1 MIWIDHFHES
11 IQYHKRGFSILNSI
25 ISCRVLGH
33 HFFFFAIGLYILQ
46 YLKLCYKQW
55 FLYLFLCS
63 GKRSETM
70 RPLLCLT
77 QSINQSKISY
87 LGRKNYVAKMCT
99 NGYHIFVYH
108 SNFFQKFIV
117 WNLNCILYSELFVCW
132 LLHRDTLSLHAWKNN
147 KFGFNR
153 LLSRLL
159 L

>member
-70 RPLLCLT
+70 RRLLCLT

-87 LGRKNYVAKMCT
+87 LGRKNYVAKNVYKWLPYICVSFKLFSKI
-99 NGYHIFVYH
+99 YSLKFELHIILRTFCLLIATPWH
-108 SNFFQKFIV
+108 SFTSCMKEQ
-117 WNLNCILYSELFVCW
+117 
-132 LLHRDTLSLHAWKNN
+132 
-147 KFGFNR
+147 
-153 LLSRLL
+153 
-159 L
+159 

>member
-1 MIWIDHFHES
+1 MRAF
-11 IQYHKRGFSILNSI
+11 NI
-25 ISCRVLGH
+25 ISGDFLFWTLSSLAGFWAII
-33 HFFFFAIGLYILQ
+33 FFFLQLVYTFYSISSCVINNDFCTYSFAVERGVR
-46 YLKLCYKQW
+46 QW
-55 FLYLFLCS
+55 DAFS
-63 GKRSETM
+63 A
-70 RPLLCLT
+70 LLN